1 MKGGSHSRQH
11 ILIVDD
17 ESSILELLST
27 FFEKKGYH
35 VTCFETGAEAL
46 DFLESHMSL
55 QKTDSTVDIMVLD
68 LFLNEEDGLEIL
80 SQARE
85 LKPGLP
91 VVILT
96 GMGFDD
102 EILKEAQSRGA
113 RGYVS
118 KTLPMNQLLMEVHR
132 ALDY

>member
-1 MKGGSHSRQH
+1 MKIGSHNRQH

-27 FFEKKGYH
+27 FFEKRGYR
-35 VTCFETGAEAL
+35 VTCFNTGAEAL
-46 DFLESHMSL
+46 DFLESNHSV
-55 QKTDSTVDIMVLD
+55 QKTPDTVDIMVLD
-68 LFLNEEDGLEIL
+68 LFLDEEDGLEVL
-80 SQARE
+80 SQAKE
-85 LKPGLP
+85 LRPGLP

>member
-1 MKGGSHSRQH
+1 M
-11 ILIVDD
+11 
-17 ESSILELLST
+17 
-27 FFEKKGYH
+27 
-35 VTCFETGAEAL
+35 TCFNTGAEAL
-46 DFLESHMSL
+46 DFLESNHSV
-55 QKTDSTVDIMVLD
+55 QKTPDTVDIMVLD
-68 LFLNEEDGLEIL
+68 LFLDEEDGLEVL
-80 SQARE
+80 SQAKE
-85 LKPGLP
+85 LRPGLP